1 VLRVADL
8 RGAIPTHAT
17 RHVVAGREV
26 TDFAHLAIARYGD
39 DSGVYLFYCDES
51 WNTVTDTYHGT
62 LEQALS
68 QAEFE
73 FGTLTFTDVP
83 ER

>member
-1 VLRVADL
+1 
-8 RGAIPTHAT
+8 
-17 RHVVAGREV
+17 
-26 TDFAHLAIARYGD
+26 
-39 DSGVYLFYCDES
+39 VYLFHCDAD
-51 WNTVTDTYHGT
+51 WNTVTDTYHDT